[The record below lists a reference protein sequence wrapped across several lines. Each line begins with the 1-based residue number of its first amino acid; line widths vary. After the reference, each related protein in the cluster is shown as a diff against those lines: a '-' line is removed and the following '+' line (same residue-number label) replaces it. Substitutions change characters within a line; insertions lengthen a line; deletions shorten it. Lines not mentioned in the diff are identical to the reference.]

1 MSILKTHDSLLLD
14 LDGTV
19 WEGGQAL
26 QCVVDVINSCGIPA
40 VYVTNNASRSPQTV
54 ADMLGAIGLDADAN
68 HVVTSAQA
76 VIKIAREDLPAGAKV
91 LVIGADSFRALARDA
106 GFIVVDSADDQPAA
120 VLQGMDKSVGWEQL
134 SEGALAIN
142 QGAKYYAS
150 NLDTSLPTERGM
162 AVGNGSLVAA
172 VVSTTGVEP
181 ISAGK
186 PEPAMFT
193 QAAKLVNS
201 SKPLAVGDRLD
212 TDIVGGNNAA
222 MDTFHVLTGV
232 SRELALI
239 EATPEERPNFIGA
252 GFHELSLSEA
262 QARPGAQGGFRA
274 RFDGYDIVLQGGN
287 EKSTSVEALR
297 TVLEVAWAG
306 SEPPRYIQPRSEAA
320 ERVVSTWR

>member
-26 QCVVDVINSCGIPA
+26 QCVVDVINSCGVPA

-54 ADMLGAIGLDADAN
+54 ADMLEEIGLETDAN
-68 HVVTSAQA
+68 RVVTSAQA
-76 VIKIAREDLPAGAKV
+76 VVKIAREDLPAGAKV
-91 LVIGADSFRALARDA
+91 LVIGADSFRSLARDA
-106 GFIVVDSADDQPAA
+106 GFVVVDSADDKPAA
-120 VLQGMDKSVGWEQL
+120 VLQGMHKSVGWEQL

-162 AVGNGSLVAA
+162 AVGNGALVAA

-239 EATPEERPNFIGA
+239 EAKPEERPNFIGA

-262 QARPGAQGGFRA
+262 QARPGAQGGFKA
-274 RFDGYDIVLQGGN
+274 RFDGYDIVLQGGT